1 VVRLII
7 DKGFAMD
14 RTTFEEYEERVD
26 AGAELLDEKEPLWYI
41 DVDPGTLDMSDPDKC
56 VVGQLRPDEPYHV
69 TLGSLGID
77 PYASDE
83 VSFGFDLKMGYF
95 SQFGHADFEI
105 LNVLWTRAIMQRRS
119 EH

>member
-1 VVRLII
+1 
-7 DKGFAMD
+7 MD
-14 RTTFEEYEERVD
+14 RVTFEEYEKRVD

-56 VVGQLRPDEPYHV
+56 VVGQVRSDEPYCV
-69 TLGSLGID
+69 TLQALGLGAYGGS
-77 PYASDE
+77 E
-83 VSFGFDLKMGYF
+83 VSFGFDLKTGYLG
-95 SQFGHADFEI
+95 QFGHADFEI